1 MAIHSDSDPL
11 PSPEPFRN
19 MVPIPDP
26 TTLTNQ
32 LVAQATSALR
42 EILEARLDASDKA
55 VAELTRM
62 TETRVAAAVT
72 QVKELY
78 AEKFRLVESAIETNR
93 DAIVNRFDLL
103 DKQMIKAATDVKS
116 AEDERFRAIAERF
129 EVLEKQMIKAATD
142 VKSAED
148 ERFRSI
154 SDRFEVLDK
163 QMIKAAAD
171 VKSAEDERFRA
182 IADRFEVLDKQ
193 TIKAAADVKSA
204 VDAAFAA
211 AASGVSQQNQANFLA
226 SQKQEAAF
234 TKQIDQLADNVRQIS
249 KGIGDQ
255 INDLKKT
262 NDDKFGDL
270 KDRIVAMEGRSSVS
284 DPNTAGAL
292 HDMAN
297 AISTLKQSRDEGSG
311 GRQQKADSTAWIFG
325 AIAAAVAIGM
335 MTLEMFRAAH

>member
-1 MAIHSDSDPL
+1 MPLQPDPPEGAAATL
-11 PSPEPFRN
+11 PATAGI
-19 MVPIPDP
+19 VPVPDP

-32 LVAQATSALR
+32 LVSRATQAIREVLETKIEDIDNRLNRLEPMLFERLVTTMETNNALYSQKLLAVHS
-42 EILEARLDASDKA
+42 EIDSLRLLKAHDLAAMRTQVDGVAAFYEEKFSSLDAHF
-55 VAELTRM
+55 E
-62 TETRVAAAVT
+62 
-72 QVKELY
+72 
-78 AEKFRLVESAIETNR
+78 
-93 DAIVNRFDLL
+93 LL
-103 DKQMIKAATDVKS
+103 DKQ
-116 AEDERFRAIAERF
+116 
-129 EVLEKQMIKAATD
+129 LIKAATD

-154 SDRFEVLDK
+154 
-163 QMIKAAAD
+163 
-171 VKSAEDERFRA
+171 AE
-182 IADRFEVLDKQ
+182 RFEVLDKQ

-211 AASGVSQQNQANFLA
+211 AASGVNQQNQANFLA

-234 TKQIDQLADNVRQIS
+234 TKQIDQLSDNVKQIS
-249 KGIGDQ
+249 KAIGDQ

-292 HDMAN
+292 RDMAN
-297 AISTLKQSRDEGSG
+297 TISTLKQSRDEGSG

>member
-1 MAIHSDSDPL
+1 MKQDPDDSDSET
-11 PSPEPFRN
+11 SFMQRI
-19 MVPIPDP
+19 VPIPDP

-32 LVAQATSALR
+32 LVERATSALR
-42 EILEARLDASDKA
+42 EILETRLDASDKA

-93 DAIVNRFDLL
+93 MAIIDRFELL

-116 AEDERFRAIAERF
+116 AD
-129 EVLEKQMIKAATD
+129 
-142 VKSAED
+142 D

-154 SDRFEVLDK
+154 
-163 QMIKAAAD
+163 
-171 VKSAEDERFRA
+171 AE
-182 IADRFEVLDKQ
+182 RFEVLDKQ

-234 TKQIDQLADNVRQIS
+234 TKQIDQLADNVKQIS
-249 KGIGDQ
+249 KAIGDQ
-255 INDLKKT
+255 ISDLKKT

-311 GRQQKADSTAWIFG
+311 GRQQKADSNAWIFS
-325 AIAAAVAIGM
+325 AIAAAVAIAM
-335 MTLEMFRAAH
+335 IAMEMFRTAH

>member
-1 MAIHSDSDPL
+1 MKQDPDDSDSET
-11 PSPEPFRN
+11 SFMQRI
-19 MVPIPDP
+19 VPIPDP

-32 LVAQATSALR
+32 LVERATSALR
-42 EILEARLDASDKA
+42 EILETRLDASDKA

-93 DAIVNRFDLL
+93 MAIIDRFELL

-116 AEDERFRAIAERF
+116 AD
-129 EVLEKQMIKAATD
+129 
-142 VKSAED
+142 D
-148 ERFRSI
+148 ERFRS
-154 SDRFEVLDK
+154 
-163 QMIKAAAD
+163 
-171 VKSAEDERFRA
+171 

-234 TKQIDQLADNVRQIS
+234 TKQIDQLADNVKQIS
-249 KGIGDQ
+249 KAIGDQ
-255 INDLKKT
+255 ISDLKKT
-262 NDDKFGDL
+262 NDDKVGDL

-292 HDMAN
+292 RDMAN
-297 AISTLKQSRDEGSG
+297 TISTLKQSRDEGFRW
-311 GRQQKADSTAWIFG
+311 RQQKADSTAWIFS
-325 AIAAAVAIGM
+325 AIAVAIAIAVM
-335 MTLEMFRAAH
+335 AIDFIRTAH